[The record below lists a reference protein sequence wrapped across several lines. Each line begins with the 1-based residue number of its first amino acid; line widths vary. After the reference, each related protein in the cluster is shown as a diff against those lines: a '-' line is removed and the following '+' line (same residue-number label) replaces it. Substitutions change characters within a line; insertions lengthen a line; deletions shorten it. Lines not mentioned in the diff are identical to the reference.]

1 MYRTIVV
8 GSRNPVKLAAVSNVA
23 NRLWSGITVSGVTVN
38 PGIGVQPLSDD
49 EAIQGATNRAQLAL
63 AATAADLA
71 VGLEG
76 NTVET
81 PYGLFS
87 TGWAVVIDQQ
97 GRSGLGSSGRLPL
110 PAVVATAI
118 RQGRELGPLM
128 DELIG
133 EENIK
138 QRQGAV
144 GVLTHGL
151 MDRTKAL
158 ECAVLYAFAP
168 FLHPFY
174 LVTSA
179 GEQGAHSASAGK

>member
-1 MYRTIVV
+1 MYQIIVV
-8 GSRNPVKLAAVSNVA
+8 GSHNPVKLAAVRNVA
-23 NRLWSGITVSGVTVN
+23 DQLWAGVTVIGATVD
-38 PGIGVQPLSDD
+38 PGIAVQPLSDD
-49 EAIQGATNRAQLAL
+49 EAILGATNRAQLAL
-63 AATAADLA
+63 AETAADLA

-76 NTVET
+76 NTIET

-87 TGWAVVIDQQ
+87 TGWAVVIDRQ

-110 PAVVATAI
+110 PGVVARAI

-138 QRQGAV
+138 QRQGVV
-144 GVLTHGL
+144 GVLTQGL
-151 MDRTKAL
+151 MNRTKAL

-168 FLHPFY
+168 FLHPLY
-174 LVTSA
+174 APPLSR
-179 GEQGAHSASAGK
+179 E